1 MELGIALSYGDYH
14 RKTSQKQRHM
24 RRCPILVS
32 YAQGEADAWGV
43 AAVEAAEAALAP
55 APLVA
60 VTVQV

>member
-1 MELGIALSYGDYH
+1 
-14 RKTSQKQRHM
+14 
-24 RRCPILVS
+24 LVS